1 VNPRFAAI
9 LACGMVFT
17 TVVFFWRSQANPTEP
32 ELAFQ
37 PRLETFALPEGV
49 RFTLRAPNARRFPA
63 GVRVTLTL
71 ETPAGP
77 VQVRRVTSA
86 SNTLTLEV
94 PYRRAGVAPFS
105 VQVGSNTALI
115 TGEVRRTARAA
126 ISPLEL
132 NVGARAVRVG
142 DARAPAVVLH
152 PLDAQGNV
160 SDEAMLVQAQRPD
173 GSRFQRTITARHL
186 VAWTFV
192 PPGTRTGRLRIAAQ
206 SERTKARGERAEV
219 DVQPGVVAKARFVA
233 APSAVAI
240 GTREPVELR
249 FAEARDA
256 FGNAAV
262 DGTVV
267 EFGSTSGAWQL
278 FAARPLVRAEA
289 TLELTPDLP
298 GGTYPLTARAD
309 ATRADPR
316 AVRVLETRFQSWQV
330 RLQGRELR
338 VSAPVDAVGAWLDDG
353 TPVTVLVVTDQ
364 ERLETRLALEG
375 GGLRWRLP
383 PLEGRL
389 QRVTVR
395 VAGQT
400 RVLEGNGLVLT
411 LPRR

>member
-1 VNPRFAAI
+1 VTGWFGAMIACVTMLTAA
-9 LACGMVFT
+9 LV
-17 TVVFFWRSQANPTEP
+17 FWRTQPDPSEP
-32 ELAFQ
+32 KLNFT
-37 PRLETFALPEGV
+37 PRLETRVLPEGV
-49 RFTLRAPNARRFPA
+49 RFTLRAPNARTFPA
-63 GVRVTLTL
+63 GLQVALTL

-77 VQVRRVTSA
+77 IQVQRVTNGT
-86 SNTLTLEV
+86 NTVTLEV

-105 VQVGSNTALI
+105 VRLGTNGSSL
-115 TGEVRRTARAA
+115 TGEVRRAA
-126 ISPLEL
+126 LEAVSPVEL

-142 DARAPAVVLH
+142 DAKAPAVVLH

-160 SDEAMLVQAQRPD
+160 SDEPMLVQARRPD
-173 GSRFQRTITARHL
+173 GSRFQRTIMARHL

-192 PPGTRTGRLRIAAQ
+192 PPGTQTGRVRLAAQ
-206 SERTKARGERAEV
+206 NRRATARGERAEV
-219 DVQPGVVAKARFVA
+219 DVQPGAVSTARFTA
-233 APSAVAI
+233 APNALSS
-240 GTREPVELR
+240 GTREPLELR
-249 FAEARDA
+249 LSDARDA

-262 DGTVV
+262 DGTLV
-267 EFGSTSGAWQL
+267 EFSSAGGTWQL

-316 AVRVLETRFQSWQV
+316 AVRFLEPRFQSWQV

-338 VSAPVDAVGAWLDDG
+338 VSAPVDALGAWLDDG
-353 TPVTVLVVTDQ
+353 TPVTVFVVTTQ
-364 ERLETRLALEG
+364 ERLEVRLALEG

-389 QRVTVR
+389 QSVTVR

-400 RVLEGNGLVLT
+400 RVLKGDGLVLT
-411 LPRR
+411 QPER